1 VIADLGFSLFTSKDI
16 AKYSKKF
23 PLGNHGYDPTHI
35 DMHGIFYA
43 IGPDFKKGYSCGMLN
58 NIDIYPL
65 LAKILRIFPNN
76 NIDGKLEQIEFL
88 LK

>member
-1 VIADLGFSLFTSKDI
+1 MGKMLKNIQ
-16 AKYSKKF
+16 KKF
-23 PLGNHGYDPTHI
+23 PLGNHGYDPTYI
-35 DMHGIFYA
+35 DMHGIFFA
-43 IGPDFKKGYSCGMLN
+43 IGPDFKSGYTCGTLN

-76 NIDGKLEQIEFL
+76 NIDGKLERIEFL